1 MSDLSGLLNGLLG
14 SEADGGPEG
23 MDGLFDLLGGLLQS
37 APAEKKE
44 EGRQEPRKPPDMP
57 DLEQMMKIVSQ
68 LRSDEH
74 GDGDQRPGGN
84 KNIRLL
90 QALQPHLTPE
100 RAARADEVIKILRL
114 ANLLP
119 LLRFFGG
126 PEEKTGDGEEK

>member
-14 SEADGGPEG
+14 SEADGGSEG
-23 MDGLFDLLGGLLQS
+23 MYGLFDLLGGLLQS

-68 LRSDEH
+68 LRSD
-74 GDGDQRPGGN
+74 D

>member
-68 LRSDEH
+68 LRSD
-74 GDGDQRPGGN
+74 D

-114 ANLLP
+114 ANQLP

>member
-44 EGRQEPRKPPDMP
+44 DGRQEPRKPPDMP

-68 LRSDEH
+68 LRSD
-74 GDGDQRPGGN
+74 D

>member
-14 SEADGGPEG
+14 SEADGGSEG

-44 EGRQEPRKPPDMP
+44 EGREEPRKPPDMP

-68 LRSDEH
+68 LRSD
-74 GDGDQRPGGN
+74 D

>member
-68 LRSDEH
+68 LRSD
-74 GDGDQRPGGN
+74 D

-119 LLRFFGG
+119 VLRFFGG

>member
-14 SEADGGPEG
+14 SEADGGSEG

-68 LRSDEH
+68 LRAD
-74 GDGDQRPGGN
+74 D

>member
-14 SEADGGPEG
+14 SEADGGPKG

-68 LRSDEH
+68 LRSD
-74 GDGDQRPGGN
+74 D

>member
-14 SEADGGPEG
+14 SEADGGSEG

-68 LRSDEH
+68 LRSD
-74 GDGDQRPGGN
+74 D

-126 PEEKTGDGEEK
+126 PEEK

>member
-14 SEADGGPEG
+14 SEADGGSEG

-44 EGRQEPRKPPDMP
+44 EGRQEPRKPPDVP

-68 LRSDEH
+68 LRAD
-74 GDGDQRPGGN
+74 D

>member
-14 SEADGGPEG
+14 SEADGGSEG

-68 LRSDEH
+68 LRSD
-74 GDGDQRPGGN
+74 D

>member
-37 APAEKKE
+37 APAGKKE

-68 LRSDEH
+68 LRSD
-74 GDGDQRPGGN
+74 D

>member
-44 EGRQEPRKPPDMP
+44 EGREEPRKPPDMP

-68 LRSDEH
+68 LRSD
-74 GDGDQRPGGN
+74 D

>member
-44 EGRQEPRKPPDMP
+44 EGRQEPRKPPD
-57 DLEQMMKIVSQ
+57 LEQMMKIVSQ
-68 LRSDEH
+68 LRSD
-74 GDGDQRPGGN
+74 D

>member
-68 LRSDEH
+68 LRSD
-74 GDGDQRPGGN
+74 D

>member
-37 APAEKKE
+37 VPAEKKE

-57 DLEQMMKIVSQ
+57 DLEQMMKVVSQ
-68 LRSDEH
+68 LRSD
-74 GDGDQRPGGN
+74 D